1 MLSLATLD
9 AILAINENG
18 LIEELILG
26 IIAAPQL
33 ALFFEKNPR
42 LRKVITRDIPRWRT
56 LLKAR
61 LQEAQA
67 TPGLSREVACFQQ
80 YQIMPE
86 AQFIHQLPELLAQL
100 NTLQSPFYHEAQ
112 QLVRENPVFSTALHT
127 LFLQR
132 WRLALIVQATALNQN
147 LLEDEQEQLLQEI
160 MKRLTLTG
168 QLDPTLGSDDAA
180 TGKLWDMSS
189 AITRRGEYQQI
200 VAYGDF
206 LATQP
211 ELKKLAEQLGRSRQA
226 KLIPKKNA
234 PLESWRTLV
243 RQPALV
249 PEQVEGVHL
258 SDDILRL
265 LPPELATLGISELEF
280 EFYRRLAEKQ
290 LLTYRLQGDAWR
302 EKTVLR
308 PVIRQDTDIQ
318 PRGPFIVCV
327 DTSGSMGG
335 FNEKCAKAFCLALM
349 RVALSENRRCFIMLF
364 SSGVI
369 SYELTARDGIEQAL
383 RFIGQ
388 RFRGGTDLA
397 SCLQEITAKM
407 NNGGWEE
414 ADAVVISDFIAQ
426 RLPDGLITTI
436 HQMQIQHQHRFHAL
450 AMSRHGKPGIMQI
463 FDYIWHFDTG
473 LSQRLVRRWR
483 R

>member
-1 MLSLATLD
+1 MLSLAMLD
-9 AILAINENG
+9 IILSINENG
-18 LIEELILG
+18 LIEELILA

-42 LRKVITRDIPRWRT
+42 LRKAVSEDIPRWRER
-56 LLKAR
+56 LKMR
-61 LQEAQA
+61 LQEAEA
-67 TPGLSREVACFQQ
+67 TPGLTKEVACFQH
-80 YQIMPE
+80 YQVLPE
-86 AQFIHQLPELLAQL
+86 PQFIHQLPELLATL
-100 NTLQSPFYHEAQ
+100 KSLQSPFYAEAQ
-112 QLVRENPVFSTALHT
+112 QLVRDNPAFSTALHT

-132 WRLALIVQATALNQN
+132 WRLALIVQATTLNQD
-147 LLEDEQEQLLQEI
+147 LLEEEQEQLLQEI

-168 QLDPTLGSDDAA
+168 QLDPLLGNNDTA
-180 TGKLWDMSS
+180 TGKLWDMSTVM
-189 AITRRGEYQQI
+189 ARRGDYQHI
-200 VAYGDF
+200 VSYGDF
-206 LATQP
+206 LAGQP

-234 PLESWRTLV
+234 PLESWRTTV
-243 RQPALV
+243 REPALV

-265 LPPELATLGISELEF
+265 LPPELATLGISELEY

-308 PVIRQDTDIQ
+308 PVVRQDTDTQ
-318 PRGPFIVCV
+318 PKGPFIVCV

-335 FNEKCAKAFCLALM
+335 FNEQCAKAFCLALM
-349 RVALSENRRCFIMLF
+349 RIALSENRRCFIMLF
-364 SSGVI
+364 SAGVI
-369 SYELTARDGIEQAL
+369 SYELTAQDGIEQAL
-383 RFIGQ
+383 RFLGQ

-397 SCLQEITAKM
+397 HCLQEVVTKM
-407 NNGGWEE
+407 SNGGWEE

-426 RLPDGLITTI
+426 RLPEGVINTV
-436 HQMQIQHQHRFHAL
+436 HQMQVQHQHRFHAL

-463 FDYIWHFDTG
+463 FDYIWRFDTG
-473 LSQRLVRRWR
+473 LSQRLARRWR